1 MNQLKTE
8 GKYEVTDE
16 VKKEITSKFFGG
28 FCDDANTKAT
38 IKELFDEEK
47 YLCDTHTSVAINVY
61 NQYVEKTGDKTPVVI
76 ASTASPYK
84 FSHSVLE
91 AVAPEAIC
99 DDEFTMVDEL
109 NKITG
114 AEVPKPIDE
123 LKNLEVRFNNV
134 TDADKMPEYV
144 KNTLGI

>member
-1 MNQLKTE
+1 MKLLMKLR
-8 GKYEVTDE
+8 
-16 VKKEITSKFFGG
+16 KKLLLSSLVVSVMIR
-28 FCDDANTKAT
+28 DTKAT

-114 AEVPKPIDE
+114 AEVPKPLAE
-123 LKNLEVRFNNV
+123 LENAEVRFTTTCAANEMKDV
-134 TDADKMPEYV
+134 VLKA
-144 KNTLGI
+144 LGI